1 MAAAIL
7 GPVPD
12 EEPTPPPRTSWWRRK
27 KTWRRLALVVLLGVV
42 VVSLTVVGSVLW
54 VRSGADGHIFTER
67 AVPEAPVALVLGAQ
81 VDPGGTPS
89 PFLAARL
96 ELARRLFAAGKVKVL
111 LVSGDHMNWDYDEPQ
126 AMRTWLV
133 AHGVPDKK
141 IVLDYAGFDTYDSCA
156 RALRVFGVHRLIV
169 VTQTYHLPRAVMLC
183 RRLGLDA
190 DGVGDETVKQ
200 FRGPWLNSSTREYG
214 ACVKA
219 VFDVVSGRDPVYLG
233 RHETGVDDA
242 LLAS

>member
-1 MAAAIL
+1 
-7 GPVPD
+7 V
-12 EEPTPPPRTSWWRRK
+12 
-27 KTWRRLALVVLLGVV
+27 ALVCQLGVLTVLLV
-42 VVSLTVVGSVLW
+42 TTASVIW
-54 VRSGADGHIFTER
+54 VRAGATGHIYSER
-67 AVPEAPVALVLGAQ
+67 SVPPAPVALVLGAQ
-81 VDPGGTPS
+81 VDPDGSPS

-96 ELARRLFAAGKVKVL
+96 ELARRLLADAKVKVL
-111 LVSGDHMNWDYDEPQ
+111 LVSGDHGRWEYDEP
-126 AMRTWLV
+126 ASMRTWLV
-133 AHGVPDKK
+133 NHGVPERK

-156 RALRVFGVHRLIV
+156 RAVRIFGVHRAIV

-183 RRLGLDA
+183 RRLGMDA

-200 FRGPWLNSSTREYG
+200 FQGPWMISSVREYG

-242 LLAS
+242 LRDG